1 MDIGMSPSFK
11 QFSFTGP
18 LPTVLVTDFLCSS
31 VSLVG
36 CRFLFLFVGVGVGGL
51 SGRVHGGCAVWEI
64 CTPKPGPLCRLLV
77 VGQKAALDPQNALLY
92 IDMHFVSLFL
102 L

>member
-1 MDIGMSPSFK
+1 MDIGMSPSIK

-18 LPTVLVTDFLCSS
+18 LPTVLVTDFLCFFSS
-31 VSLVG
+31 VFLVG
-36 CRFLFLFVGVGVGGL
+36 CRFLFLSVGVGVGGL

-77 VGQKAALDPQNALLY
+77 VEQKAA
-92 IDMHFVSLFL
+92 
-102 L
+102 